1 MPARYP
7 WERRVAT
14 VTDLFSRVKKAP
26 RRICWSAV
34 TSASEAVGPTT
45 CVGSLMALGPF
56 SVDPTTRTAA
66 AVGKKPITPTRH
78 TRGIGIKRQRVRIGE
93 CLVRRLHRDLV
104 PGQHVVLAVADTR
117 RAASRGLTPMRSPAG
132 PGRPAHS
139 SRIDWHPGFS
149 GAGKPNAAGRNWQH
163 WSSSAGQAARL
174 LGRRRDGSFGYRRG
188 QLSPP
193 SRRQARA
200 DKQLRKLPGDHLAK
214 ARADADR
221 TSSGCSCS
229 PFDQTAADLN
239 VAYQPGGTSRLVR
252 GRARTPR
259 LLARSGRQRP
269 AWQPIAVPPGV
280 MAPR

>member
-14 VTDLFSRVKKAP
+14 VTDLFGRVKKAP

-34 TSASEAVGPTT
+34 TAASEAVGPTT

-139 SRIDWHPGFS
+139 SRIDWHPGSLAPGSRMPLAGTGSIGQARQVRLPGFS
-149 GAGKPNAAGRNWQH
+149 GDVATARSDIAAA
-163 WSSSAGQAARL
+163 SF
-174 LGRRRDGSFGYRRG
+174 RRRASGK
-188 QLSPP
+188 
-193 SRRQARA
+193 RA
-200 DKQLRKLPGDHLAK
+200 L
-214 ARADADR
+214 
-221 TSSGCSCS
+221 TNSSGSC
-229 PFDQTAADLN
+229 
-239 VAYQPGGTSRLVR
+239 LVITWLR
-252 GRARTPR
+252 PARTLTVRARGVAALPSIR
-259 LLARSGRQRP
+259 LQPTSTSPISLAEHR
-269 AWQPIAVPPGV
+269 V
-280 MAPR
+280 